1 MEFAILGP
9 VRVLLRGEPVR
20 VGGPRERKVLAALLL
35 RAGHLVR
42 TEFLIEVVWGETP
55 PATARAQVYN
65 SIATLRRA
73 LAQGEDADKDA
84 DDVRIEGERGGFVL
98 FLGTS
103 TLDAARFEQA
113 LAAADELIADGGR
126 TQATDV
132 LREAL
137 SWWRGGALEGVGSV
151 ALGGEA
157 HRLDE
162 ARLEALERRIGI
174 DLESGQLRDLVGEL
188 GALTH
193 AHPLRESL
201 IGLLMQVLY
210 RTGRQADALAAY
222 RDCRTRLREE
232 LGVEPGPELSRL
244 HEQILRA
251 DPSLSAGSD
260 APEAEPA
267 EPEEI
272 AADAEKPV
280 PRQLPAGIGHFTGR
294 EEILAALDAVL
305 AADAAAPVVA
315 LTGSAGIG
323 KTATAVHWAAS
334 RAARF
339 PDGCLYVNL
348 QGFDPVGP
356 PLPPQQA
363 LRGFLTALGV
373 AREQIPGAT
382 AEQIGLY
389 RSLLADRRVLVV
401 LDNARRADQVRPLLP
416 AGSNCL
422 TLVTSRDRL
431 TGLAAVDG
439 AHTLPLDLLT
449 LADAVEL
456 LRRRIGPDRADE
468 EPAALDELVQ
478 LCARLPLALNIAAAR
493 IAERPQLAISRFVA
507 RMRGEGASLAALDA
521 GDPVACVRAVFD
533 WTYRQLDASAARLFR
548 RLGMHPGPEA
558 GVDACTALLGGDEAD
573 TLAAL
578 DQLVGL
584 HLLEESSA
592 PERYTAHDLLHAF
605 AAELCREQEGE
616 EGCADLRVLLFDH
629 YLHSAHAAELLLQPG
644 RPPIDLTPAHPG
656 SFPVAH
662 ADADAAMRW
671 FETETE
677 VLVSCVGVAPALGLD
692 QHLWQL
698 AWAATT
704 FLDRSGRHLELLEM
718 LDGALEALERLGDVD
733 GRIRTHIDLGMLL
746 GNMRSPA
753 EARRHLNA
761 ALELA
766 GRNGDDP
773 HTQGRAT
780 LVLARMGRDE
790 GSYDEA
796 LKLALE
802 AIGLFRKAER
812 PVPTA
817 FTLEVVASV
826 SRALGDHPQAL
837 RSSEEALAILREPGV
852 PAVPVLEADLHQN
865 VALTRLDLGE
875 TALALVHQGE
885 ALEIYRRLGER
896 VWTAEAHMHLGDIH
910 AAAGEPDQAG
920 REWERS
926 LELYRELEHPAAE
939 QVRSRLSGV
948 R

>member
-9 VRVLLRGEPVR
+9 VRVLSHGEPVR

-42 TEFLIEVVWGETP
+42 TEFLIEVIWGEAP

-73 LAQGEDADKDA
+73 LAQGED
-84 DDVRIEGERGGFVL
+84 DVRIEGERGGFVL
-98 FLGTS
+98 YLGTS
-103 TLDAARFEQA
+103 TLDAARFDEA

-137 SWWRGGALEGVGSV
+137 SWWRGGALEGVGSA
-151 ALGGEA
+151 ALRGQA

-201 IGLLMQVLY
+201 VALLMQVLY

-251 DPSLSAGSD
+251 DPSLSASSD

-267 EPEEI
+267 ETEEN
-272 AADAEKPV
+272 AAGAEKPV

-294 EEILAALDAVL
+294 EEILDALDAVL

-334 RAARF
+334 RTARF

-363 LRGFLTALGV
+363 LRGFLAALGV

-389 RSLLADRRVLVV
+389 RSLLAERRVLVV

-439 AHTLPLDLLT
+439 AHALPLDLLSPP
-449 LADAVEL
+449 DAVEL
-456 LRRRIGPDRADE
+456 LRRRIGPERADT
-468 EPAALDELVQ
+468 EPAALDELVR
-478 LCARLPLALNIAAAR
+478 LCAGLPLALNIAAAR
-493 IAERPQLAISRFVA
+493 IAERPQLPISRFVA
-507 RMRGEGASLAALDA
+507 RMRGQGASLAALDA

-533 WTYRQLDASAARLFR
+533 WTYRQLDAPAARLFR

-558 GVDACTALLGGDEAD
+558 GVDACTALLGGDEAE

-592 PERYTAHDLLHAF
+592 PERYTTHDLLHAF

-656 SFPVAH
+656 AFPVAP

-677 VLVSCVGVAPALGLD
+677 VLIACVGVAPALGLD

-718 LDGALEALERLGDVD
+718 LDGALAALERLGDVD
-733 GRIRTHIDLGMLL
+733 GRIRTHIDLGMLM

-753 EARRHLNA
+753 EGRRHLNA
-761 ALELA
+761 ALELG

-780 LVLARMGRDE
+780 LVLARMCRDE
-790 GSYDEA
+790 GVYDEA
-796 LKLALE
+796 LELALE

-812 PVPTA
+812 PVPMA

-826 SRALGDHPQAL
+826 SRALGDYPQAL

-910 AAAGEPDQAG
+910 AAAGEPDQAR

-926 LELYRELEHPAAE
+926 LELYRELDHPGA
-939 QVRSRLSGV
+939 QRVRSRLSSV